1 MKVILKQA
9 VEGLG
14 KGGDLVDVKDGY
26 ARNYLIPQ
34 GLVVASTSGNA
45 KQIENQ
51 RQLIAARLDKEKAAA
66 VEMTKRLEQLSLT
79 ITKRVGENDRLF
91 GSVTN
96 REIEEALREEGIMI
110 PRKQIILTEQIKSTG
125 VYNVDIKLH
134 PEVTTVLKLWV
145 VPK

>member
-34 GLVVASTSGNA
+34 GLVVASTSSNA

-51 RQLIAARLDKEKAAA
+51 RILIAARLDKEKAAA
-66 VEMTKRLEQLSLT
+66 VEMTKKLEQLSLT

-110 PRKQIILTEQIKSTG
+110 PHKQIVLQEQIRSTG

>member
-34 GLVVASTSGNA
+34 GLVVASTTGNA

-51 RQLIAARLDKEKAAA
+51 RILIAARLDKEKAAA

-96 REIEEALREEGIMI
+96 REIEDALREEGIMI
-110 PRKQIILTEQIKSTG
+110 PRKQIVLSEQIRSTG